1 MNRAFTMI
9 EVVVV
14 TVVIGILAAMV
25 IPKFASAQ
33 QETTVAATAEDLRVI
48 ARALTLYQGVHG
60 SYPPGGSR
68 ADDAEALETFFKGT
82 SPFEIQSPI
91 GGVYDYDGY
100 TPGVPISV
108 SIIQDGSNRYSFE
121 QAIELDEYLD
131 NGDLGSGKLMEVG
144 DKLRYRFYGNKAP

>member
-1 MNRAFTMI
+1 M
-9 EVVVV
+9 
-14 TVVIGILAAMV
+14 TVSVKG
-25 IPKFASAQ
+25 SAI
-33 QETTVAATAEDLRVI
+33 VGLRVI

-60 SYPPGGSR
+60 AYPPSGSR
-68 ADDAEALETFFKGT
+68 SDDALALDTYFKGT

-100 TPGVPISV
+100 KHGVPISV
-108 SIIQDGSNRYSFE
+108 SIIQDGSNTYSFE
-121 QAIELDEYLD
+121 HAVELDEMID